1 MQHNKN
7 TKRVEQIEKVS
18 NNDQKIVDSI
28 SDVIKKFNVNT
39 VFNNTPLIFQLA
51 ILPNHKASQ

>member
-1 MQHNKN
+1 MEIKLEELEYQQ
-7 TKRVEQIEKVS
+7 TAIMS
-18 NNDQKIVDSI
+18 IV
-28 SDVIKKFNVNT
+28 N